1 MKKSQ
6 DEITRKEAIKKMGK
20 YATFAALGTFL
31 ILKPKLAQA
40 QSGSAP
46 DPSGPFKNYRNSSKR
61 SNRKKG

>member
-40 QSGSAP
+40 GSAP
-46 DPSGPFKNYRNSSKR
+46 DPSGPFKNYRKSSKR

>member
-40 QSGSAP
+40 VSAP
-46 DPSGPFKNYRNSSKR
+46 DPSGPFKNTRRSSKR

>member
-40 QSGSAP
+40 ASAP
-46 DPSGPFKNYRNSSKR
+46 DPSGPFKNYRKSSKR

>member
-40 QSGSAP
+40 VSAP
-46 DPSGPFKNYRNSSKR
+46 DPSGPFKNNRRSSKR

>member
-40 QSGSAP
+40 ASAP
-46 DPSGPFKNYRNSSKR
+46 DPSGGPFKNYRKSSKR